1 MLMMDTYCYVGC
13 WCGRWWWLISSSYSG
28 STQMRLCS
36 QASSI
41 PHCLYTAKGY
51 GGQIDWNILRLLGV
65 WYWFPAELT
74 RIRSIPHDWV
84 EYPQQ
89 LQMFCRSDSEKMR
102 TSDDHHIGGKQYSNN
117 LAVIFITLLTESL
130 YGLNLQRHSSIHAML
145 WYKLQIP

>member
-28 STQMRLCS
+28 STQKRLCS

-65 WYWFPAELT
+65 GYWFPAELT

-117 LAVIFITLLTESL
+117 LAVNNFGDGIHNIVDWISL
-130 YGLNLQRHSSIHAML
+130 WAQFTTTFLHPRNALV
-145 WYKLQIP
+145 